1 MHAET
6 APIEAVPI
14 EAASRLMREAGL
26 ADVPR
31 TLTRLP
37 GGRNNRVYLLE
48 RDGPALVVKYYHH
61 DPRDPRDR
69 LGAEWAFLRY
79 AWNACGLRAV
89 PEPLAAEPATHAA
102 LYAFVPGVR
111 IAAAGARHVEA
122 AARFVAALNTAA
134 ARGAAA
140 RLAPASEACFSLA
153 AHVETIARRVV
164 RLETGLDP
172 SAPHAEAA
180 AALVHD
186 RLVPV
191 WRRLAGALARDQ
203 APLPWCVS
211 PSDFGF
217 HNALE
222 ADGSLAFLDFEY
234 AGRDDPAKL
243 VCDFFRQPELPAP
256 GTLYPAFRDA
266 VLAALGLDAAPHRA
280 RCDALLPAYGVKW
293 VCIMLNEFLA
303 AGAARRDFARREDR
317 ASRCAGQLAKAAAAL
332 DRLHDA

>member
-1 MHAET
+1 MRAE
-6 APIEAVPI
+6 AAPI

-26 ADVPR
+26 ADAPHA
-31 TLTRLP
+31 LTRLP
-37 GGRNNRVYLLE
+37 GGRNNRVYRIE
-48 RDGPALVVKYYHH
+48 RDGPPLVVKCYHH

-79 AWNACGLRAV
+79 AWDACGLRVV
-89 PEPLAAEPATHAA
+89 PEPLAAEPASHAA
-102 LYAFVPGVR
+102 LYAFVPGAR
-111 IAAAGARHVEA
+111 IAAAEPRHVEA
-122 AARFVAALNTAA
+122 AARFIATLNTTA
-134 ARGAAA
+134 ARGGAE

-153 AHVETIARRVV
+153 THVETIARRVT
-164 RLETGLDP
+164 RLATRLDP
-172 SAPHAEAA
+172 SAPLAETA
-180 AALVHD
+180 AALVHE
-186 RLVPV
+186 RLVPAWQRLV
-191 WRRLAGALARDQ
+191 RRLAPDP

-222 ADGSLAFLDFEY
+222 AEGRLTFLDFEY

-243 VCDFFRQPELPAP
+243 ICDFFCQPELPAP
-256 GTLYPAFRDA
+256 RALYPTFRDA
-266 VLAALGLDAAPHRA
+266 VLAALGLATAPHRA

-303 AGAARRDFARREDR
+303 TDAARRDFAEPEDR
-317 ASRCAGQLAKAAAAL
+317 ASRCAAQLAKAEAAL